1 MTGKHSFSFVISQ
14 STKST
19 TRTDRDLSLH
29 PALSEGLFHGTR
41 VQHGHLR
48 MCSWSNDT
56 VSERRLRP
64 NEGRGWCPKLRRD
77 LYGRYMYSEIYVK

>member
-1 MTGKHSFSFVISQ
+1 MTGLSFVISQ

-19 TRTDRDLSLH
+19 AHTDHDLSLY

-48 MCSWSNDT
+48 LCSLVNVT

-64 NEGRGWCPKLRRD
+64 SEGRG
-77 LYGRYMYSEIYVK
+77 